1 MIYQNHSL
9 EEHGVVEKKKSEL
22 GKMVK
27 NMEKALITI
36 HSVILILGIG
46 LMTKGMGRVLIF
58 TLLVKNMLGIGKM
71 IRNMA

>member
-1 MIYQNHSL
+1 MMENL
-9 EEHGVVEKKKSEL
+9 
-22 GKMVK
+22 KMVK

-71 IRNMA
+71 IKNMA